1 MKDHTKR
8 PNTKLRYQRECRGWS
23 QRKVAA
29 LIGTSKEMV
38 SRWECGERE
47 TSPYYQ
53 EKLCALF
60 HMSAEELGFVEEPSN
75 LNAYRRK
82 FIGTALEIAGI
93 TLVNPVLML
102 PESPSILTPIE
113 EALPLWESSLKT
125 FWQLYFNGGIPVI
138 EQALPSLLSQL
149 AVAAQSS
156 PKEQKRIASLA
167 SQAYQMNRLLAL
179 QRQDFGQALSSIKYA
194 YTYAGIAEDSNL
206 LLASLVRQAHVY
218 YHLANPAQQFLIH
231 EQALQYIS
239 AANPLLCSWLY
250 ALLAENHAHLQ
261 HAEEA
266 ETFLDLAKKT
276 LSNSATRQDSHF
288 SYVRMNNSSIANYE
302 IIARLHLH
310 QPHKAL
316 DILTRLDLSATDPRC
331 SEMFNHKLMS
341 FYTLDDMDQ
350 AANWFAPAV
359 QVAKQ
364 ANSRL
369 RYSEVCRIYGK
380 MVAKWPAEQ
389 KIKELVELLR

>member
-60 HMSAEELGFVEEPSN
+60 HMSAEELGFVEDPSN

-93 TLVNPVLML
+93 TLVNPVLLL
-102 PESPSILTPIE
+102 PESPSILTHIE

-156 PKEQKRIASLA
+156 SKEQKRVASLA
-167 SQAYQMNRLLAL
+167 SQAYQMSWLLAL
-179 QRQDFGQALSSIKYA
+179 QRQDFGQALSSINYA
-194 YTYAGIAEDSNL
+194 YTYAQMAEDVNL
-206 LLASLVRQAHVY
+206 LLASLVRQAHIY
-218 YHLANPAQQFLIH
+218 YHLANPVQQLLIH
-231 EQALQYIS
+231 EQAMQFAP
-239 AANPLLCSWLY
+239 AAHPLLCSWLY
-250 ALLAENHAHLQ
+250 LLLAENHAHLQ
-261 HAEEA
+261 HAKEA

-276 LSNSATRQDSHF
+276 LPNEDARRDPHF
-288 SYVRMNNSSIANYE
+288 SFVSMNHFLITNFEVISL
-302 IIARLHLH
+302 LHLQ

-316 DILTRLDLSATDPRC
+316 DMLTHLGLSAADPRC
-331 SEMFNHKLMS
+331 SELLNHKLMI
-341 FYTLDDMDQ
+341 FYTLDDMEQ
-350 AANWFAPAV
+350 SAQWFAPAV
-359 QVAKQ
+359 QMAKQ

-369 RYSEVCRIYGK
+369 RYNEVCRIYGK
-380 MVAKWPAEQ
+380 MIAKWPKEQ
-389 KIKELVELLR
+389 KIKELATLLR